1 MLSAMTEI
9 NSQELEHDLNAPTEP
24 PMAGESTSNF
34 TLFPKLPPEL
44 RLEIWRLSIPKNRV
58 VRIIAGGCVLDPP
71 DAHVDEQGNTEDG
84 RYCFRTQS
92 TETIPALLHTSR
104 ESRAEGLKMYSLC
117 LATRLIYPVYFNFTS
132 DFVLLR
138 GEGDFRRFHRLNP
151 PATNAAQELEEF
163 HSNLRHLIIAEDEWR
178 NHFHVLLLHDI
189 SEFRN
194 LKTLIFPKFDENR
207 GLPHE
212 NAVRSWL
219 HEVWTSDEPFRKR
232 VEPGGNYPYENWRI
246 QQDLEHE
253 QLWSWLS
260 SVDDTVDS
268 GKEIPP
274 PPGMETEVLFMD
286 LQEIEAML
294 VQPMP

>member
-1 MLSAMTEI
+1 MATQHTRKSCCENLSA
-9 NSQELEHDLNAPTEP
+9 
-24 PMAGESTSNF
+24 GY
-34 TLFPKLPPEL
+34 
-44 RLEIWRLSIPKNRV
+44 
-58 VRIIAGGCVLDPP
+58 VLDPP
-71 DAHVDEQGNTEDG
+71 DAHVDEEGGTKDG
-84 RYCFRTQS
+84 RYCFGTQS
-92 TETIPALLHTSR
+92 TETIPALLHTNR
-104 ESRAEGLKMYSLC
+104 ESRAEGLKICSLC
-117 LATRLIYPVYFNFTS
+117 LATRLLYRVYFNFTS
-132 DFVLLR
+132 DFILLSNK
-138 GEGDFRRFHRLNP
+138 GDSWRFHHLNTR
-151 PATNAAQELEEF
+151 ATNAAQELEEF
-163 HSNLRHLIIAEDEWR
+163 HANLRHLIIADDDAWPNR
-178 NHFHVLLLHDI
+178 PFRVLLLHDI

-194 LKTLIFPKFDENR
+194 LKTLIFPKLDENR

-212 NAVRSWL
+212 NALRAWL

-294 VQPMP
+294 EKPIP